1 MSIDVNNPYFR
12 TKVLTASQEELRL
25 LLIEGALRF
34 ARTGRDGLANKDFE
48 KVFEGFSQAR
58 DIVSELL
65 TGLRPEQAPE
75 VCANL
80 SAIYN
85 YIFRLLVRAS
95 LERDLAAADE
105 AIQRLEYARK
115 IQLSHRSEIP
125 QIRAGNVIPFKAV
138 ERSGIQLVPL
148 RTIVSR
154 WQWDRATKTGRS
166 ARRALFSDYRVSG
179 L

>member
-105 AIQRLEYARK
+105 AIQRLEYERDTWVMVMEKLA
-115 IQLSHRSEIP
+115 QE
-125 QIRAGNVIPFKAV
+125 RASKAGAPAEAPTPNAPAP
-138 ERSGIQLVPL
+138 ERS
-148 RTIVSR
+148 
-154 WQWDRATKTGRS
+154 ATYAPPKGRS
-166 ARRALFSDYRVSG
+166 PLSISG
-179 L
+179 

>member
-34 ARTGRDGLANKDFE
+34 ARTGRDGLASKDFE

-65 TGLRPEQAPE
+65 TGLRPDQAPE
-75 VCANL
+75 MCTNL

-95 LERDLAAADE
+95 LEKDLAAADE
-105 AIQRLEYARK
+105 AIQRLEY
-115 IQLSHRSEIP
+115 
-125 QIRAGNVIPFKAV
+125 
-138 ERSGIQLVPL
+138 ERETWVMVMEKLAQE
-148 RTIVSR
+148 RTGKNGAPAEMPNAPAPER
-154 WQWDRATKTGRS
+154 PATYAPPKGRS
-166 ARRALFSDYRVSG
+166 PLSISG
-179 L
+179 